1 MSSRLRRANR
11 KVATL
16 VLVIKKVELAYKQ
29 RLVNAKTAK
38 RNLTLQRDM
47 TTRVEKII
55 ILRLNQCALKA
66 MSDKGLI
73 NKHTGVRHGHQAA

>member
-38 RNLTLQRDM
+38 RNLTL
-47 TTRVEKII
+47 
-55 ILRLNQCALKA
+55 
-66 MSDKGLI
+66 
-73 NKHTGVRHGHQAA
+73 